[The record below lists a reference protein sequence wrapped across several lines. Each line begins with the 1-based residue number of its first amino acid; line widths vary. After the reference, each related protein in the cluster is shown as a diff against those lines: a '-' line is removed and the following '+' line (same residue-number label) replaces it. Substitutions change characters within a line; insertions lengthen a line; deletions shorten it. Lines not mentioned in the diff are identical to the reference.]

1 MRWLTFALAA
11 LYGWIGLAGSGAH
24 RVFAL
29 AGALCI
35 AAAPLVARSTW
46 VGRWTRAV
54 AVALLVAGAVPFAV
68 VAWWS
73 IAAPLIGALALVFGW
88 FAIRSASEWRQSRD
102 PAPIPGRP
110 ADAAVDVPG

>member
-35 AAAPLVARSTW
+35 AAAPLVARRLRL
-46 VGRWTRAV
+46 GA
-54 AVALLVAGAVPFAV
+54 AALLVVGVLPLAV

-73 IAAPLIGALALVFGW
+73 IAALLVGTLALLVGGL
-88 FAIRSASEWRQSRD
+88 AIRRTHGVLLPWSRHR
-102 PAPIPGRP
+102 RP
-110 ADAAVDVPG
+110 